1 MRQDVPREA
10 VASVVSFDVYIDGLI
25 AWCMLL
31 VATACDGTHHDS
43 RASFDGQYSGKTCEQ
58 SGPYLHSQL
67 CPTASCELVQ

>member
-10 VASVVSFDVYIDGLI
+10 VASVVSFDGLI

-58 SGPYLHSQL
+58 SGPYLHSHCVRKHPQ
-67 CPTASCELVQ
+67 CELIQ